1 MGNVES
7 RARHLGKVLDESLLW
22 GDYGELEIMLKDR
35 RLLDLF
41 KTLVQA
47 YPKESAVVTLTLFLA
62 GLAEGIGI
70 ATLLPLLGLVAGG
83 EARNNTELGR
93 MIADSL
99 QVVGIQPTVGMLI
112 IFMLV
117 LMTAK
122 TCLFLLA
129 ARQWGLYAGRVET
142 DLRMD
147 FIRALMQARW
157 EYFISLRQGS
167 LANSITTEA
176 RNASETYVLGC
187 RMMAAGLQAAMYI
200 VVALLVSWKVTVAAL
215 IGGAFTLSLLNG
227 FVTMA
232 RRAGERQTELLKD
245 VSVRLLDGVQGI
257 KPLKAMACE
266 ERLVPLLEKD
276 MHDLYDARRKEVLSG
291 EGLNTLSEFALVCLV
306 AVGILVA
313 FTVWDAPLEMVM
325 LFAVLAWRTFGKM
338 RIVQQ
343 NYQWLSRME
352 SAFWS
357 LRSAIDQATAAN
369 EPALNAKTPT
379 LNHAITFRNVSFSY
393 GDKPVLRN
401 VFLTLPA
408 GGFIAL
414 TGASGAGKTT
424 IADLI
429 IGLFSPQGGQV
440 SIDDIPVTELSLKAW
455 RSMIGYAPQE
465 TIMFHDTILTN
476 VTLGDPALSRAD
488 AEEALRA
495 AGSWDFVTSL
505 PEGMDWIV
513 GEKGARLSGGQRQ
526 RIAIARALVRR
537 PKLLIL
543 DEATT
548 ALDPKTEAAVC
559 ETLEQLRGNVTI
571 IAISHQPALV
581 NAADDVYQLEHMTLT
596 QMPMRASRTM
606 AGMPV
611 RSQTE

>member
-1 MGNVES
+1 
-7 RARHLGKVLDESLLW
+7 
-22 GDYGELEIMLKDR
+22 MLKDR

-41 KTLVQA
+41 KTLVRA

-93 MIADSL
+93 MIADTL
-99 QVVGIQPTVGMLI
+99 QAVGIQPTVGMLI
-112 IFMLV
+112 VLVLV

-122 TCLFLLA
+122 TGLILLA
-129 ARQWGLYAGRVET
+129 ARQWSLYAARVEVNF
-142 DLRMD
+142 RMD
-147 FIRALMQARW
+147 FIRALMGARW
-157 EYFISLRQGS
+157 EYFVSQRQGS
-167 LANSITTEA
+167 LANAITTEA
-176 RNASETYVLGC
+176 RNASETSLLVC
-187 RMMAAGLQAAMYI
+187 RIMAAGLQAAMYI
-200 VVALLVSWKVTVAAL
+200 AVALLVSWKVTVAAL
-215 IGGAFTLSLLNG
+215 IGGALTLSLLNG

-232 RRAGERQTELLKD
+232 RRAGERQTDLLQE
-245 VSVRLLDGVQGI
+245 VSARLVDSVQGI

-266 ERLVPLLEKD
+266 ERVVPLLEKD
-276 MHDLYDARRKEVLSG
+276 MHDLYEARGKEVLSA
-291 EGLNTLSEFALVCLV
+291 ESLNTLSEFALVCLV

-313 FTVWDAPLEMVM
+313 FTVWEAPLETVM

-343 NYQWLSRME
+343 NYQWLRRLE
-352 SAFWS
+352 SSFWS
-357 LRSAIDQATAAN
+357 LRSAIDRATGAN

-379 LNHAITFRNVSFSY
+379 LNQAITFSNVSFSY
-393 GDKPVLRN
+393 GDNSVLRN
-401 VFLTLPA
+401 VYFTIPA
-408 GGFIAL
+408 GEFIAL
-414 TGASGAGKTT
+414 TGPSGAGKTT

-440 SIDDIPVTELSLKAW
+440 AIDDVPVTDMSLKAW

-465 TIMFHDTILTN
+465 TIMFHDTIFTN

-505 PEGMDWIV
+505 SGGMDWVV
-513 GEKGARLSGGQRQ
+513 GERGARLSGGQRQ

-581 NAADDVYQLEHMTLT
+581 NAADEVYRLEHMTLT
-596 QMPMRASRTM
+596 RRPMRASRAM
-606 AGMPV
+606 AGMSAH
-611 RSQTE
+611 SQTE

>member
-1 MGNVES
+1 
-7 RARHLGKVLDESLLW
+7 
-22 GDYGELEIMLKDR
+22 MLKDR

-41 KTLVQA
+41 KTLVRA

-62 GLAEGIGI
+62 GLAEGFGI

-99 QVVGIQPTVGMLI
+99 QTVGVQPTVGMLI
-112 IFMLV
+112 ILILV
-117 LMTAK
+117 LMTVK
-122 TCLFLLA
+122 TGLFLLA
-129 ARQWGLYAGRVET
+129 ARQWALYAGRVET

-147 FIRALMQARW
+147 FIRALMGARW
-157 EYFISLRQGS
+157 EYFISQRQGS

-176 RNASETYVLGC
+176 RNASETYVLVC
-187 RMMAAGLQAAMYI
+187 RMIAAGLQAVMYI
-200 VVALLVSWKVTVAAL
+200 AVALLVSWKVTVAAL
-215 IGGAFTLSLLNG
+215 VGGALTLSLLNG

-232 RRAGERQTELLKD
+232 RRAGEQQTDLLKE
-245 VSVRLLDGVQGI
+245 VSARLLDGVQGI

-266 ERLVPLLEKD
+266 NRLVPLLEKD
-276 MHDLYDARRKEVLSG
+276 MHGLYDARRKQVLSG

-306 AVGILVA
+306 SVGIFIA
-313 FTVWDAPLEMVM
+313 FTVWAAPLETVM

-343 NYQWLSRME
+343 NYQWLGHMQS
-352 SAFWS
+352 SFWS
-357 LRSAIDQATAAN
+357 LRSAIDRATAAN
-369 EPALNAKTPT
+369 EAALNSKTSS
-379 LNHAITFRNVSFSY
+379 LNQAITFRNVSFSY

-401 VFLTLPA
+401 VFLTIPA

-414 TGASGAGKTT
+414 TGPSGAGKTT

-429 IGLFSPQGGQV
+429 IGLFSPQEGQV
-440 SIDDIPVTELSLKAW
+440 SIDDVSVTDMSLKAW

-465 TIMFHDTILTN
+465 TIMFHDTIFTN
-476 VTLGDPALSRAD
+476 VTLGDPTLSRAD
-488 AEEALRA
+488 AEEALRG

-559 ETLEQLRGNVTI
+559 ETLEHLRGKVTI

-581 NAADDVYQLEHMTLT
+581 NAADEVYRLEHMTLT
-596 QMPMRASRTM
+596 RRPMQASRAM
-606 AGMPV
+606 AGMSAH
-611 RSQTE
+611 SQTE

>member
-1 MGNVES
+1 
-7 RARHLGKVLDESLLW
+7 
-22 GDYGELEIMLKDR
+22 MLKDR

-41 KTLVQA
+41 KTLVRA

-93 MIADSL
+93 MIADTL
-99 QVVGIQPTVGMLI
+99 QAVGIQPTVGMLI
-112 IFMLV
+112 VLVLV

-122 TCLFLLA
+122 TGLILLA
-129 ARQWGLYAGRVET
+129 ARQWSLYAARVEVNF
-142 DLRMD
+142 RMD
-147 FIRALMQARW
+147 FIRALMGARW
-157 EYFISLRQGS
+157 EYFVSQRQGS
-167 LANSITTEA
+167 LANAITTEA
-176 RNASETYVLGC
+176 RNASETSLLVC
-187 RMMAAGLQAAMYI
+187 RIMAAGLQAAMYI
-200 VVALLVSWKVTVAAL
+200 AVALLVSWKVTVAAL
-215 IGGAFTLSLLNG
+215 IGGALTLSLLNG

-232 RRAGERQTELLKD
+232 RRAGERQTDLLQE
-245 VSVRLLDGVQGI
+245 VSARLVDSVQGI

-266 ERLVPLLEKD
+266 ERVVPLLEKD
-276 MHDLYDARRKEVLSG
+276 MHDLYEARGKEVLSA
-291 EGLNTLSEFALVCLV
+291 ESLNTLSEFALVCLV

-313 FTVWDAPLEMVM
+313 FTVWEAPLETVM

-343 NYQWLSRME
+343 NYQWLRRLE
-352 SAFWS
+352 SSFWS
-357 LRSAIDQATAAN
+357 LRSAIDRATAAN

-379 LNHAITFRNVSFSY
+379 LNQAITFSNVSFSY
-393 GDKPVLRN
+393 GDNSVLRN
-401 VFLTLPA
+401 VYFTIPA
-408 GGFIAL
+408 GEFIAL
-414 TGASGAGKTT
+414 TGPSGAGKTT

-440 SIDDIPVTELSLKAW
+440 AIDDVPVTDMSLKAW

-465 TIMFHDTILTN
+465 TIMFHDTIFTN

-505 PEGMDWIV
+505 SGGMDWVV
-513 GEKGARLSGGQRQ
+513 GERGARLSGGQRQ

-581 NAADDVYQLEHMTLT
+581 NAADEVYRLEHMTLT
-596 QMPMRASRTM
+596 RRPMRASRAM
-606 AGMPV
+606 AGMSAH
-611 RSQTE
+611 SQTE

>member
-1 MGNVES
+1 
-7 RARHLGKVLDESLLW
+7 
-22 GDYGELEIMLKDR
+22 MLKDR

-62 GLAEGIGI
+62 GMAEGFGI

-83 EARNNTELGR
+83 ESRNNTELGR
-93 MIADSL
+93 MIADTL
-99 QVVGIQPTVGMLI
+99 QLVGIQPTAGMLI
-112 IFMLV
+112 MFMLA

-200 VVALLVSWKVTVAAL
+200 AVALLVSWKVTVAAL

-232 RRAGERQTELLKD
+232 RRAGEQQTELLKD

-276 MHDLYDARRKEVLSG
+276 MHGLYDARRKQVLSG

-313 FTVWDAPLEMVM
+313 FTVWAAPLETVM

-343 NYQWLSRME
+343 NYQWLGHMQS
-352 SAFWS
+352 SFWS

-369 EPALNAKTPT
+369 EPTLNAKTPT

-393 GDKPVLRN
+393 GDKSVLKN
-401 VFLTLPA
+401 VFLTIPA

-440 SIDDIPVTELSLKAW
+440 SIDDNPVTDLSLKAW

-465 TIMFHDTILTN
+465 TIMFHDTIFTN

-495 AGSWDFVTSL
+495 AGSWDFVSSL
-505 PEGMDWIV
+505 PGGMDWVV
-513 GEKGARLSGGQRQ
+513 GERGARLSGGQRQ

-548 ALDPKTEAAVC
+548 ALDPQTEAAVC
-559 ETLEQLRGNVTI
+559 ETLEQLRGKVTI

-581 NAADDVYQLEHMTLT
+581 SAADEVYRVEHQTLT
-596 QMPMRASRTM
+596 REPMLAFPAM
-606 AGMPV
+606 AGPV
-611 RSQTE
+611 QSQAE

>member
-1 MGNVES
+1 
-7 RARHLGKVLDESLLW
+7 
-22 GDYGELEIMLKDR
+22 MLKDR

-41 KTLVQA
+41 KTLVRA

-62 GLAEGIGI
+62 GLAEGFGI

-93 MIADSL
+93 MIVDTL
-99 QVVGIQPTVGMLI
+99 QAVGIQPTVGMLI
-112 IFMLV
+112 VLILV
-117 LMTAK
+117 LMTSK
-122 TCLFLLA
+122 TGLILLA
-129 ARQWGLYAGRVET
+129 ARQWSLYAARVEVNF
-142 DLRMD
+142 RMD
-147 FIRALMQARW
+147 FIRALMGARW
-157 EYFISLRQGS
+157 EYFISQRQGS
-167 LANSITTEA
+167 LANAITTEA
-176 RNASETYVLGC
+176 RNASETYLLVC
-187 RMMAAGLQAAMYI
+187 RIMAAGLQAAMYI
-200 VVALLVSWKVTVAAL
+200 AVALLVSWTVTVAAL
-215 IGGAFTLSLLNG
+215 IGGALTLSLLNG

-232 RRAGERQTELLKD
+232 RRAGEQQTDLLKE
-245 VSVRLLDGVQGI
+245 VSARLLDGVQGI

-276 MHDLYDARRKEVLSG
+276 MEDLYDARRKEVLSG
-291 EGLNTLSEFALVCLV
+291 EGLNTLSEFALICLV
-306 AVGILVA
+306 AVGMLIA
-313 FTVWDAPLEMVM
+313 FTVWAAPLETVM

-343 NYQWLSRME
+343 NYQWLCRMQ

-357 LRSAIDQATAAN
+357 LRSAIDRATAAN
-369 EPALNAKTPT
+369 EPELNAKSPT

-393 GDKPVLRN
+393 GDNPVLKN
-401 VFLTLPA
+401 VFLTIPA
-408 GGFIAL
+408 RGFIAL
-414 TGASGAGKTT
+414 TGPSGAGKTT

-429 IGLFSPQGGQV
+429 IGLFSPQEGQV
-440 SIDDIPVTELSLKAW
+440 SVDDVPVTDLSLKAW

-465 TIMFHDTILTN
+465 TIMFHDTIFTN
-476 VTLGDPALSRAD
+476 VTLGDPDLSRAD

-495 AGSWDFVTSL
+495 AGSLDFVTSL

-513 GEKGARLSGGQRQ
+513 GEKGAKLSGGQRQ

-559 ETLEQLRGNVTI
+559 KTLEQLRGNVAI

-581 NAADDVYQLEHMTLT
+581 NAADEVYRLEHAALSRLGRSV
-596 QMPMRASRTM
+596 PVASKEMGR
-606 AGMPV
+606 
-611 RSQTE
+611 R

>member
-1 MGNVES
+1 
-7 RARHLGKVLDESLLW
+7 
-22 GDYGELEIMLKDR
+22 MLKDR

-93 MIADSL
+93 IIADTL
-99 QVVGIQPTVGMLI
+99 QEVGIQPTVGMLI
-112 IFMLV
+112 VLILV

-122 TCLFLLA
+122 TGLILLA
-129 ARQWGLYAGRVET
+129 ARQWSLYAARVEVNF
-142 DLRMD
+142 RMD
-147 FIRALMQARW
+147 FIKALMGARW
-157 EYFISLRQGS
+157 EYFISQRQGS
-167 LANSITTEA
+167 LANAITTEA
-176 RNASETYVLGC
+176 RNASETYLLAC
-187 RMMAAGLQAAMYI
+187 RIMAAGLQAAMYI
-200 VVALLVSWKVTVAAL
+200 AVALLVSWKVTVAAL
-215 IGGAFTLSLLNG
+215 IGGALTLSLLNG

-232 RRAGERQTELLKD
+232 RRAGERQTDLLQE
-245 VSVRLLDGVQGI
+245 VSARLVDSVQGI

-266 ERLVPLLEKD
+266 ERVVPLLEKD

-291 EGLNTLSEFALVCLV
+291 EGLNTLSEFALICLV
-306 AVGILVA
+306 SVGILVA
-313 FTVWDAPLEMVM
+313 FTVWDAPLETVM

-343 NYQWLSRME
+343 NYQWLRRLE
-352 SAFWS
+352 SSFWS

-369 EPALNAKTPT
+369 EPSLNVKTPT
-379 LNHAITFRNVSFSY
+379 LNQAITFRNVSFSY

-401 VFLTLPA
+401 VFLTIPA
-408 GGFIAL
+408 GSFIAL
-414 TGASGAGKTT
+414 TGPSGAGKTT

-429 IGLFSPQGGQV
+429 IGLFRPQSGRV
-440 SIDDIPVTELSLKAW
+440 CIDDVPVADLSLKIW
-455 RSMIGYAPQE
+455 RSMISYAPQE
-465 TIMFHDTILTN
+465 TIMFHDSIFTN

-495 AGSWDFVTSL
+495 AGGWDFVTSL
-505 PEGMDWIV
+505 KEGLDWIV

-543 DEATT
+543 DEAST
-548 ALDPKTEAAVC
+548 ALDPKTEAVVC
-559 ETLEQLRGNVTI
+559 ETLQQLRGKVTI
-571 IAISHQPALV
+571 IAISHQPAVV
-581 NAADDVYQLEHMTLT
+581 NAADEIFLLEHMAL
-596 QMPMRASRTM
+596 SRVPKGTGHFKI
-606 AGMPV
+606 AISGL
-611 RSQTE
+611 SHAE

>member
-1 MGNVES
+1 
-7 RARHLGKVLDESLLW
+7 
-22 GDYGELEIMLKDR
+22 MLKDR

-41 KTLVQA
+41 KTLVRA

-93 MIADSL
+93 MIADTL
-99 QVVGIQPTVGMLI
+99 QAVGIQPTVGMLI
-112 IFMLV
+112 VLILV

-122 TCLFLLA
+122 TGLILFA
-129 ARQWGLYAGRVET
+129 ARQWSLYAARVET
-142 DLRMD
+142 NFRME
-147 FIRALMQARW
+147 FIRALMGARW
-157 EYFISLRQGS
+157 EYFISQRQGS
-167 LANSITTEA
+167 LANAITTEA
-176 RNASETYVLGC
+176 RNASETSLLVC
-187 RMMAAGLQAAMYI
+187 RIMAAGLQAAMYI
-200 VVALLVSWKVTVAAL
+200 AVALLVSWKVTVAAL
-215 IGGAFTLSLLNG
+215 IGGALTLSLLNG

-232 RRAGERQTELLKD
+232 RRAGERQTDLLQE
-245 VSVRLLDGVQGI
+245 VSARLVDSVQGI

-266 ERLVPLLEKD
+266 ERVVPLLEKD
-276 MHDLYDARRKEVLSG
+276 MHDLYEARGKEVLSA
-291 EGLNTLSEFALVCLV
+291 ESLNTLSEFALVCLV

-313 FTVWDAPLEMVM
+313 FTVWEAPLETVM

-343 NYQWLSRME
+343 NYQWLRRLE
-352 SAFWS
+352 SSFWS
-357 LRSAIDQATAAN
+357 LRSAIDRATAAN

-379 LNHAITFRNVSFSY
+379 LNQAITFSNVSFSY
-393 GDKPVLRN
+393 GDNSVLRN
-401 VFLTLPA
+401 VYFTIPA
-408 GGFIAL
+408 GEFIAL
-414 TGASGAGKTT
+414 TGPSGAGKTT

-440 SIDDIPVTELSLKAW
+440 AIDDVPVTDMSLKAW

-465 TIMFHDTILTN
+465 TIMFHDTIFTN

-505 PEGMDWIV
+505 SGGMDWVV
-513 GEKGARLSGGQRQ
+513 GERGARLSGGQRQ

-581 NAADDVYQLEHMTLT
+581 NAADEVYRLEHMTLT
-596 QMPMRASRTM
+596 RRPMRASRAM
-606 AGMPV
+606 AGMSAH
-611 RSQTE
+611 SQTE

>member
-1 MGNVES
+1 VGNVES
-7 RARHLGKVLDESLLW
+7 RSRHHGKVLGESLLQA
-22 GDYGELEIMLKDR
+22 DYGELEIMLKDR
-35 RLLDLF
+35 KLLDLF
-41 KTLVQA
+41 KTLVRA

-62 GLAEGIGI
+62 GLAEGFGI

-83 EARNNTELGR
+83 EDRNNTELGR
-93 MIADSL
+93 MIADTL
-99 QVVGIQPTVGMLI
+99 QAVGIQPTVGMLI
-112 IFMLV
+112 VLILV

-122 TCLFLLA
+122 TGLVLLA
-129 ARQWGLYAGRVET
+129 ARQWSLYAARVEVNF
-142 DLRMD
+142 RMD
-147 FIRALMQARW
+147 FIRALLGARW
-157 EYFISLRQGS
+157 EYFISQRQGS
-167 LANSITTEA
+167 LANAITTEA
-176 RNASETYVLGC
+176 RNASETYLLVC
-187 RMMAAGLQAAMYI
+187 RIMAAGLQAAMYI
-200 VVALLVSWKVTVAAL
+200 AVALLVSWQVTVAAL
-215 IGGAFTLSLLNG
+215 IGGALTLSLLNG

-232 RRAGERQTELLKD
+232 RRAGERQTDLLRE
-245 VSVRLLDGVQGI
+245 VSARLVDSVQGI

-276 MHDLYDARRKEVLSG
+276 MHDLYDARGKEVLSG
-291 EGLNTLSEFALVCLV
+291 ESLNTLSEFALICLV

-313 FTVWDAPLEMVM
+313 FTVWGAPLETVM

-338 RIVQQ
+338 RLVQQ
-343 NYQWLSRME
+343 NYQWLRRME

-401 VFLTLPA
+401 VFLTIPA

-414 TGASGAGKTT
+414 TGPSGAGKTT

-440 SIDDIPVTELSLKAW
+440 SIDDVPVTDMSLKAW

-465 TIMFHDTILTN
+465 TIMFHDTIFTN

-488 AEEALRA
+488 AEEALSA

-505 PEGMDWIV
+505 SGGMDWVV
-513 GEKGARLSGGQRQ
+513 GERGARLSGGQRQ

-559 ETLEQLRGNVTI
+559 ETLEKLRGNVTI

-581 NAADDVYQLEHMTLT
+581 NAADEVYRLEHAALSRRRRPLS
-596 QMPMRASRTM
+596 QASKGMRRI
-606 AGMPV
+606 
-611 RSQTE
+611 

>member
-1 MGNVES
+1 
-7 RARHLGKVLDESLLW
+7 
-22 GDYGELEIMLKDR
+22 MLKDR

-62 GLAEGIGI
+62 GLAEGFGI

-83 EARNNTELGR
+83 ESRNNTELGR
-93 MIADSL
+93 IIADTF
-99 QVVGIQPTVGMLI
+99 QAVGIQPTVGTLI

-157 EYFISLRQGS
+157 EYFISQRQGS

-187 RMMAAGLQAAMYI
+187 RMMAAGLQAAMY
-200 VVALLVSWKVTVAAL
+200 VAVALLVSWKVTVAAL

-232 RRAGERQTELLKD
+232 RRAGEQQTELLKD
-245 VSVRLLDGVQGI
+245 VSARLLDGVQGI

-291 EGLNTLSEFALVCLV
+291 EGLNALSEFALVCLV

-313 FTVWDAPLEMVM
+313 FTVWGAPLEAVM

-343 NYQWLSRME
+343 NYQWLRRME
-352 SAFWS
+352 SSFWS
-357 LRSAIDQATAAN
+357 LRRAIDGATAAN
-369 EPALNAKTPT
+369 EPALTAKTPT

-393 GDKPVLRN
+393 SDTPVLRN
-401 VFLTLPA
+401 VFLTIPA

-414 TGASGAGKTT
+414 TGPSGAGKTT
-424 IADLI
+424 LADLI
-429 IGLFSPQGGQV
+429 IGLFRPESGQV
-440 SIDDIPVTELSLKAW
+440 SIDDIPVTDLSLKAW
-455 RSMIGYAPQE
+455 RSMISYAPQE

-488 AEEALRA
+488 AEAALRA

-505 PEGMDWIV
+505 TEGMDWIV

-548 ALDPKTEAAVC
+548 ALDPKTEAVVC
-559 ETLEQLRGNVTI
+559 ETLEQLRGKVTI

-581 NAADDVYQLEHMTLT
+581 NAADEVYRVEHQTLT
-596 QMPMRASRTM
+596 KEPMKALHAMVGTS
-606 AGMPV
+606 A